1 MKKSKNSIKQT
12 QPIEIETPNQTEN
25 IVKITKD
32 GITIT
37 LLFQEKPVMTSI
49 LLCIFKPDMG
59 FIFLAYC
66 LVYIFIFYLIM
77 LKCYETY
84 LNTIS
89 NMSPKTLERL
99 DYIYSS
105 FELIINTTKSMFSF
119 LYYENNEI
127 KRIEYLP

>member
-1 MKKSKNSIKQT
+1 MATS
-12 QPIEIETPNQTEN
+12 EIETPKAKQV
-25 IVKITKD
+25 VKITKD

-49 LLCIFKPDMG
+49 LLCIFKPEMG

-89 NMSPKTLERL
+89 NMSPEAIERFE
-99 DYIYSS
+99 YIYNT
-105 FELIINTTKSMFSF
+105 FELIINTTKSMFNF
-119 LYYENNEI
+119 LYYKNNEI
-127 KRIEYLP
+127 KRIEYFT